1 MTRKLKF
8 PKLRRYGM
16 GYPSVTDTYLKVKDM
31 DRAVTFYEEL
41 LGVQAEFRFRD
52 RWVSINERLGL
63 YNPTYDIRHG
73 VPQTE
78 YDKELKI
85 GNNVVLVL
93 SSDDIDA
100 DVERVQ
106 SLGATG
112 VTEIIEINLMAPYRF
127 FQFKD
132 PDGNL
137 VEVGSMG

>member
-1 MTRKLKF
+1 M
-8 PKLRRYGM
+8 
-16 GYPSVTDTYLKVKDM
+16 
-31 DRAVTFYEEL
+31 
-41 LGVQAEFRFRD
+41 
-52 RWVSINERLGL
+52 
-63 YNPTYDIRHG
+63 RHG

-93 SSDDIDA
+93 SSDDIDT

-112 VTEIIEINLMAPYRF
+112 VTEISEINLMAPYRF

-137 VEVGSMG
+137 VKVGSMG